1 MDYEQWLE
9 FQSFARAVMEPR
21 HKVLLEELD
30 KQICAPFSSTI
41 ADPLS
46 AFSAAGRWAEKYM
59 FHHHTNTGEKLALE
73 MLHNVSFFALCTANN
88 EANIEGYKLN
98 DEAKGAIWQETRRI
112 CTQLAPYLPDPDRA
126 ALLALLPAVEDDA
139 PVVAD
144 SASNAPAI
152 DPPPVATGNVAHAFD
167 GLRRWNEQAWKK
179 TLGNPPKW
187 LKACIVLPGQRGKR
201 EHHWNPV
208 LIGAALVRN
217 GHAKQNN
224 VRARFQTKP
233 QLQAWEEAW
242 KTYEADNFDTQ

>member
-112 CTQLAPYLPDPDRA
+112 CTQLAPYLPAPDSA
-126 ALLALLPAVEDDA
+126 ALLALLPPVEDAA
-139 PVVAD
+139 PVVVTPQKEKKEQRED
-144 SASNAPAI
+144 
-152 DPPPVATGNVAHAFD
+152 
-167 GLRRWNEQAWKK
+167 RRLQ
-179 TLGNPPKW
+179 
-187 LKACIVLPGQRGKR
+187 ACIEFGLPMYDKRAKTRLPDGVGKVAASEGVTR
-201 EHHWNPV
+201 QTFSLDV
-208 LIGAALVRN
+208 KAALKR
-217 GHAKQNN
+217 
-224 VRARFQTKP
+224 RASAQREGTIVHR
-233 QLQAWEEAW
+233 A
-242 KTYEADNFDTQ
+242 

>member
-73 MLHNVSFFALCTANN
+73 MLHNVSYFALCTANN

-144 SASNAPAI
+144 EI
-152 DPPPVATGNVAHAFD
+152 DFKMMATRTQLIDAFGKFTD
-167 GLRRWNEQAWKK
+167 MDRSWFENLSDV
-179 TLGNPPKW
+179 PK
-187 LKACIVLPGQRGKR
+187 LKAARKFKGKGGR
-201 EHHWNPV
+201 HSAEPLFCPFAVMQWLSDTRRKKGRPLSNEKAWSLLKGNFPSV
-208 LIGAALVRN
+208 YNQYAIGDP
-217 GHAKQNN
+217 NN
-224 VRARFQTKP
+224 
-233 QLQAWEEAW
+233 
-242 KTYEADNFDTQ
+242 D